1 MPLAWRAWL
10 YRCRPVS
17 SPALTKMTAIGGI
30 TSATTDITT
39 AAVTEK
45 IRTTVQARATS
56 VRHEPI
62 ITRYQRLRV
71 MALIGETAQSL
82 HPYPVPS
89 G

>member
-1 MPLAWRAWL
+1 MPLAGQAWL
-10 YRCRPVS
+10 YRRRPVS

-30 TSATTDITT
+30 TRATTDITM
-39 AAVTEK
+39 AAVTENN
-45 IRTTVQARATS
+45 RTTIQARATS

-71 MALIGETAQSL
+71 MALIGETAPSL
-82 HPYPVPS
+82 QHYPVPS